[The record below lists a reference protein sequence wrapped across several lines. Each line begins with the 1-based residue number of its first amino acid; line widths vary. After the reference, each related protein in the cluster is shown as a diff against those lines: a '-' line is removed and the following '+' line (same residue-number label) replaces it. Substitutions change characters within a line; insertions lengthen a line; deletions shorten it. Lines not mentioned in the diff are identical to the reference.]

1 MAFYCVAHS
10 DAIIELALGVFA
22 LDLLELG
29 RSVLV
34 KELVDAQVAAT
45 NANVDLVLVNFYND
59 SLSAELV
66 DALGLTHEQDLQLLA
81 IWVVVDV
88 LCNLFVNSVILD
100 GDIDRNPRLQVNDV
114 GFQVVDFIVQ

>member
-1 MAFYCVAHS
+1 MAFHCVAHS
-10 DAIIELALGVFA
+10 DAVIELALGVFA

-29 RSVLV
+29 RCVLV

-100 GDIDRNPRLQVNDV
+100 GDVNRNP
-114 GFQVVDFIVQ
+114 